1 MVEADDVL
9 DARRMTVSDARRAV
23 LLALRRRGEAAF
35 AGAALE
41 PLVVRCGAPRVHSPP
56 RRWRHKLKDRGA
68 LRRGVEDLLGDLGL
82 AFVGGG
88 VGVVRVEVEALD
100 AYFEALALRQTRD
113 SLIRASLVRHAAL
126 PGGALLAMLV
136 APKLLP
142 FV

>member
-1 MVEADDVL
+1 
-9 DARRMTVSDARRAV
+9 MTSTPSTRLTDGF
-23 LLALRRRGEAAF
+23 L
-35 AGAALE
+35 
-41 PLVVRCGAPRVHSPP
+41 CTQ
-56 RRWRHKLKDRGA
+56 A

>member
-1 MVEADDVL
+1 
-9 DARRMTVSDARRAV
+9 MTSTPSTRLTDGFICAQ
-23 LLALRRRGEAAF
+23 
-35 AGAALE
+35 
-41 PLVVRCGAPRVHSPP
+41 
-56 RRWRHKLKDRGA
+56 A

-126 PGGALLAMLV
+126 PGGAALLVGTTGDAALQPGAAAAAGAELETGTA
-136 APKLLP
+136 APATPGLGLR
-142 FV
+142 